1 MRRLVLYCFKLLEKA
16 KIRRLI
22 VRLKQNMKSAI
33 IVTLIIIL
41 IGYTNTALSQNST
54 SEPNAQFS
62 VDAFKRIS
70 SGMTR
75 TEVRNR
81 LGDPAAIRAN
91 SLPKG
96 PFFGPAEGIDINT
109 LDSLRRY
116 EEWKYEHKNTVYL
129 IWFGDPAREKS
140 DWRTIGKTS
149 YPKGAVF

>member
-1 MRRLVLYCFKLLEKA
+1 MTRAVRR
-16 KIRRLI
+16 
-22 VRLKQNMKSAI
+22 KQNMNSTVFI
-33 IVTLIIIL
+33 TLIIIL

-62 VDAFKRIS
+62 VDAYKQIS

-75 TEVRNR
+75 TEVRNS

-96 PFFGPAEGIDINT
+96 PFWGPQEGIDIKT

-116 EEWKYEHKNTVYL
+116 EEWQYEHKDTVYL